1 MRKLLDIMFDW
12 VWGKDDGF
20 GPQPL
25 IREDHAGFT
34 DDELLAEYA
43 EMQTTIKENDDALAS
58 KKQTA

>member
-12 VWGKDDGF
+12 VWGKNDGF

-34 DDELLAEYA
+34 EYELLAEYA

-58 KKQTA
+58 